1 MKPLEKTTKRNCI
14 CSKAKECTTSAFA
27 MLSVAVCNNCTMTFT
42 NILEMRQLA
51 TTSNNPSEEGP
62 LLKATRNTELLHT
75 SLSPLFFGLQI
86 SVILLRSL
94 FFPSPFSARVL
105 SATPSQFLMNAWGTS
120 ARAHARVWRRRCW
133 SSPFCTLFVY
143 ENAPLYE

>member
-1 MKPLEKTTKRNCI
+1 
-14 CSKAKECTTSAFA
+14 
-27 MLSVAVCNNCTMTFT
+27 MTFT
-42 NILEMRQLA
+42 NILEMRQLV

-105 SATPSQFLMNAWGTS
+105 SVTPSQFLMNAWGPRLVRMRES
-120 ARAHARVWRRRCW
+120 GGDVAGLL
-133 SSPFCTLFVY
+133 LFV
-143 ENAPLYE
+143 LYLFTKMHRCMNEMNGKTQ